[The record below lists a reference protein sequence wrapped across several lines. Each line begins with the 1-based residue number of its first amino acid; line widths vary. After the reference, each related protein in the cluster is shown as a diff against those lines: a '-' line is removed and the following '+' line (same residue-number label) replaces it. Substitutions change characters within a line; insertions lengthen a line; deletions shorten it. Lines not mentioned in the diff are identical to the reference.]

1 MPEFPQN
8 RCAFGLEGR
17 FPALGAAALVFGP
30 TSVWVVRVRKKVP
43 FGRYR
48 LSHPQLGDNNVET
61 GFLRLDH
68 VRIPRTW
75 LLMK

>member
-1 MPEFPQN
+1 MA
-8 RCAFGLEGR
+8 RCCYGWLD
-17 FPALGAAALVFGP
+17 PLLGA
-30 TSVWVVRVRKKVP
+30 VRVREKVP
-43 FGRYR
+43 VGRYH